1 MTTKK
6 NRKKVVNKSIL
17 FTKLEIVLLIISFVT
32 FSLLALLVATNNI
45 KWFDSSIY
53 SVVSKMICKPMT
65 IFFKWITMLFDT
77 ETVIGMLVA
86 LLIFSINKKWAALV
100 SLNTGL
106 CVGLN
111 QIVKHIFLR
120 NRPVGIALIK
130 QGGYS
135 FPSGH
140 SMISFAFIGL
150 FIYMVLSSNL
160 SKGKKVLF
168 TTLLSLLILIIGIS
182 RIYLGVHFAS
192 DVLAGFALSCAYLII
207 FINLVYKKIGN

>member
-6 NRKKVVNKSIL
+6 NNKKKITFS
-17 FTKLEIVLLIISFVT
+17 KLEILLLIVCLVIFSFLASLVVT
-32 FSLLALLVATNNI
+32 DNI
-45 KWFDSSIY
+45 MWFDNAIY
-53 SVVSKMICKPMT
+53 SIVSKMMCRPMT
-65 IFFKWITMLFDT
+65 LFFKNITLLFDT
-77 ETVIGMLVA
+77 ETVIGMLIA
-86 LLIFSINKKWAALV
+86 LLIFAGNKKWAALV

-106 CVGLN
+106 CVLVN
-111 QIVKHIFLR
+111 QITKHLFLR
-120 NRPVGIALIK
+120 PRPVGIALIK

-192 DVLAGFALSCAYLII
+192 DVLAGFALSCAYLIL
-207 FINLVYKKIGN
+207 FIKLIYKKIGN